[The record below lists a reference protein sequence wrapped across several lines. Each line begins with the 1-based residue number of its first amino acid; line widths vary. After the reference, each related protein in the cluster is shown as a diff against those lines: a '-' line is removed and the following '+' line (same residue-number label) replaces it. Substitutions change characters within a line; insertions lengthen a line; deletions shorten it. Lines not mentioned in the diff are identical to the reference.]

1 MILTFIMK
9 NPFHLAIPVDNLIKA
24 AHFYENILGCVRGRS
39 SDSWV
44 DFNLFGHQVVCHEVK
59 AQDRLKMKP
68 VDGDDIPVPHFG
80 VILNFDEFDELV
92 EKLQKSS
99 YQFFIEPKIR
109 FAGKKGEQ
117 RIMFLKDPSG
127 NALEFKA
134 FKSLDQLF
142 ES

>member
-1 MILTFIMK
+1 MK

-39 SDSWV
+39 SNSWV

-59 AQDRLKMKP
+59 AQDSIKMKP

>member
-1 MILTFIMK
+1 MK

-59 AQDRLKMKP
+59 TQDSIKMKP

-142 ES
+142 EY

>member
-1 MILTFIMK
+1 MK

-59 AQDRLKMKP
+59 AQDSIKMKP

-80 VILNFDEFDELV
+80 VILNFVEFDELV

-142 ES
+142 EY

>member
-1 MILTFIMK
+1 MK
-9 NPFHLAIPVDNLIKA
+9 NPFHLAIPVDNLIIA

-80 VILNFDEFDELV
+80 VILNFVEFDELV

>member
-1 MILTFIMK
+1 MK

-39 SDSWV
+39 SNSWV

>member
-1 MILTFIMK
+1 MK

-59 AQDRLKMKP
+59 AQDSIKMKP

-142 ES
+142 EC

>member
-1 MILTFIMK
+1 MK

-59 AQDRLKMKP
+59 AQDSIKMKP

-142 ES
+142 EY

>member
-1 MILTFIMK
+1 MK
-9 NPFHLAIPVDNLIKA
+9 NPFHLAIPVDNLIIA

-142 ES
+142 EY

>member
-1 MILTFIMK
+1 MK

-68 VDGDDIPVPHFG
+68 VDVDDIPVPHFG

>member
-1 MILTFIMK
+1 MK

-24 AHFYENILGCVRGRS
+24 AHFYENILGCVRGRL

-109 FAGKKGEQ
+109 FAGEKGEQ

-142 ES
+142 EY

>member
-1 MILTFIMK
+1 MK
-9 NPFHLAIPVDNLIKA
+9 NPFHLAIPVDNLIIA

-39 SDSWV
+39 SNSWV

-117 RIMFLKDPSG
+117 RIMFLKV
-127 NALEFKA
+127 
-134 FKSLDQLF
+134 SLIPKYYYTV
-142 ES
+142 

>member
-1 MILTFIMK
+1 MK

-59 AQDRLKMKP
+59 TQDRLKMKP

-142 ES
+142 EY

>member
-1 MILTFIMK
+1 MK

-59 AQDRLKMKP
+59 AQDSIKMKP

>member
-1 MILTFIMK
+1 MK

-59 AQDRLKMKP
+59 VQDSIKMKP

-80 VILNFDEFDELV
+80 VILNFVEFDELV

>member
-1 MILTFIMK
+1 MK

>member
-1 MILTFIMK
+1 MK

-39 SDSWV
+39 SNSWV

-80 VILNFDEFDELV
+80 VILNFVEFDELV

-142 ES
+142 EY

>member
-1 MILTFIMK
+1 MK

-39 SDSWV
+39 SNSWV

-142 ES
+142 EY

>member
-1 MILTFIMK
+1 MK
-9 NPFHLAIPVDNLIKA
+9 NPFHLAIPVNNLIKA

-39 SDSWV
+39 SNSWV

>member
-1 MILTFIMK
+1 MK
-9 NPFHLAIPVDNLIKA
+9 NPFHLAIPVDNLIIA

>member
-1 MILTFIMK
+1 MK

-59 AQDRLKMKP
+59 AQDNIKMKP

-142 ES
+142 EY

>member
-1 MILTFIMK
+1 MK
-9 NPFHLAIPVDNLIKA
+9 NPFHLAIPVDDLIKA

-59 AQDRLKMKP
+59 AQDNIKMKP